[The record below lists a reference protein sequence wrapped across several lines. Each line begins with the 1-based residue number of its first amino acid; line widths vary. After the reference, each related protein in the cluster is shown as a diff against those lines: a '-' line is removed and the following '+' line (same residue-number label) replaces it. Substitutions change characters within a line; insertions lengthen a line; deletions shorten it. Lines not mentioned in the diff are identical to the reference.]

1 MRAGTS
7 CARADCVRI
16 ETFSRRSGFP
26 YLATEL
32 PCRSLP
38 VQRIAEARICFCGKA
53 GMSAAAMIELTVDGK
68 KISVPAGTSV
78 FDAARLNSIEIPTL
92 CHQQN
97 EKPVGVCRVCVVDV
111 GARVFTASC
120 VRPVE
125 PGMVVATNSEKVKQ
139 ARSTLVELLMADH
152 PSPCARE
159 RQSGDCELEAL
170 AKQNGRLASRYAPQ
184 DTRRGVD
191 ESSMSIGVDFDA
203 CILCDRCIRGCS
215 EVRENFVLGRM
226 GKGATTRIAFDN
238 NLPMGESSCVSCGEC
253 MVSCPTGA
261 LTNKIVNQTQIAAA
275 GAESVDLEQLHEL
288 PFFKNVSG
296 TFLSLNRNAVV
307 KRHFKRGEVICRE
320 GEYGSTA
327 FYILD
332 GEARVSIASPMAHV
346 RTKGAVK
353 RFLGKLSSRLTQR
366 QNDVREEETSQNW
379 IHIDAPVDL
388 NYENPVA
395 MLKAGD
401 LFGEMT
407 CMSLYPR
414 SATVRAETDCTMLE
428 MLRNVLDIMQR
439 NKNFRAQLDLSY
451 RQRALESHLR
461 AVPIFAEL
469 TDEFIESLRDKV
481 ELLRFTPGQA
491 ICRQGEAADSFY
503 LVRIG
508 FVKVS
513 QTHPGGEM
521 VLAYLSRG
529 EYFGEMGLLKGDVRA
544 ATCSALDH
552 VEVVRISAD
561 DFAKMSAEF
570 PQVRQKLE
578 ATEQERAKMNRDRLS
593 MVSSTPLDSFLKQG
607 LMEAQSLL
615 LLDLNSCT
623 RCDACVKACA
633 DAHDGVTRLVREGLR
648 FDHYLVATSC
658 RQCLDPL
665 CMVGCPV
672 GSIRRRNSLE
682 VIIEDWCIGC
692 GLCADN
698 CPYGNINM
706 HPFNV
711 FADVPG
717 ATGKKVAMV
726 KQKATSCDL
735 CSDFAEP
742 SCVFACPHDAAHR
755 VDPRQF
761 FAGLLQKASDSI
773 PKE

>member
-1 MRAGTS
+1 
-7 CARADCVRI
+7 
-16 ETFSRRSGFP
+16 
-26 YLATEL
+26 
-32 PCRSLP
+32 
-38 VQRIAEARICFCGKA
+38 
-53 GMSAAAMIELTVDGK
+53 MSASPLVELTIDGR
-68 KISVPAGTSV
+68 KISVPAGTTI
-78 FDAARLNSIEIPTL
+78 FDAARMHDVEIPTL

-111 GARVFTASC
+111 GARVYTASC
-120 VRPVE
+120 IRPVE
-125 PGMVVATNSEKVKQ
+125 PGMVVKTADEGVKR
-139 ARSTLVELLMADH
+139 ARHTLIELLMSDH

-170 AKQNGRLASRYAPQ
+170 AKQEQITAARYAPCA
-184 DTRRGVD
+184 TRRGPD
-191 ESSMSIGVDFDA
+191 NSSMSIAVDFDA

-215 EVRENFVLGRM
+215 DIRENFVLGRM
-226 GKGATTRIAFDN
+226 GKGAATGIAFDN
-238 NLPMGESSCVSCGEC
+238 NEPMGESSCVSCGEC

-261 LTNKIVNQTQIAAA
+261 LTNKFVTQTAIARTPDSQPVA
-275 GAESVDLEQLHEL
+275 LEELQDL
-288 PFFKNVSG
+288 PFFEGVSG

-307 KRHFKRGEVICRE
+307 RRHFKPGEVICRE

-327 FYILD
+327 FYILE
-332 GEARVSIASPMAHV
+332 GQAKVSIASPIAHV
-346 RTKGAVK
+346 KTKGAVRK
-353 RFLGKLSSRLTQR
+353 FLGKLSSKLTQR
-366 QNDVREEETSQNW
+366 QNDAREEETSQHW
-379 IHIDAPVDL
+379 IHIDAPMDL
-388 NYENPVA
+388 NYDNPVA
-395 MLKAGD
+395 MLGPGD

-414 SATVRAETDCTMLE
+414 SATVRAETVCTALE

-439 NKNFRAQLDLSY
+439 NKTFRARLDQSY
-451 RQRALESHLR
+451 RQRALDSHLR
-461 AVPIFAEL
+461 AVPVFAEL
-469 TDEFIESLRDKV
+469 TDEFIEGLRERV
-481 ELLRFTPGQA
+481 ELLRFTPGQV

-513 QTHPGGEM
+513 QTHAGGEM

-529 EYFGEMGLLKGDVRA
+529 EYFGETALLEDTVRS
-544 ATCSALDH
+544 ATCTALDH
-552 VEVVRISAD
+552 VEVVRISAE
-561 DFAKMSAEF
+561 DFASMTRQF
-570 PQVRQKLE
+570 PGVRQKL
-578 ATEQERAKMNRDRLS
+578 AQVGQERVRMNHETLV
-593 MVSSTPLDSFLKQG
+593 MINSTPLDSFLKQG

-615 LLDLNSCT
+615 LLDLDSCT

-692 GLCADN
+692 GLCAEN

-711 FADVPG
+711 FTDVPG
-717 ATGKKVAMV
+717 MPGQKKAMV

-742 SCVFACPHDAAHR
+742 SCVYACPHDAAHR
-755 VDPRQF
+755 VNPRKF
-761 FAGLLQKASDSI
+761 FANLLKQGTSTTPES
-773 PKE
+773 

>member
-1 MRAGTS
+1 
-7 CARADCVRI
+7 
-16 ETFSRRSGFP
+16 
-26 YLATEL
+26 
-32 PCRSLP
+32 
-38 VQRIAEARICFCGKA
+38 
-53 GMSAAAMIELTVDGK
+53 MSAAPLVELTIDGRK
-68 KISVPAGTSV
+68 VSVPAGTTI
-78 FDAARLNSIEIPTL
+78 FDAARMHDVEIPTL

-97 EKPVGVCRVCVVDV
+97 ERPVGVCRVCVVDV
-111 GARVFTASC
+111 GARVYTASC
-120 VRPVE
+120 IRPVE
-125 PGMVVATNSEKVKQ
+125 AGMVVNTAADGVKR
-139 ARSTLVELLMADH
+139 ARHTLIELLMSDH

-170 AKQNGRLASRYAPQ
+170 AKQEQITAARYAPRT
-184 DTRRGVD
+184 TRRSPD
-191 ESSMSIGVDFDA
+191 NSSMSIAVDLDA
-203 CILCDRCIRGCS
+203 CILCDRCIRGCGDI
-215 EVRENFVLGRM
+215 RENFVLGRM
-226 GKGATTRIAFDN
+226 GKGASAGIAFDN
-238 NLPMGESSCVSCGEC
+238 NEPMGESSCVSCGEC

-261 LTNKIVNQTQIAAA
+261 LTNKVVTQTAIARTPDSEPVA
-275 GAESVDLEQLHEL
+275 LEELQEL
-288 PFFKNVSG
+288 PFFEGVSG

-307 KRHFKRGEVICRE
+307 RRHFKPGEVICRE

-327 FYILD
+327 FYILE
-332 GEARVSIASPMAHV
+332 GQAKVSIASPIAHV
-346 RTKGAVK
+346 KTKGAV
-353 RFLGKLSSRLTQR
+353 RTFLGKLSSKLTQR
-366 QNDVREEETSQNW
+366 QNDAREEETSQHW
-379 IHIDAPVDL
+379 IHIDAPMDL
-388 NYENPVA
+388 NYDNPVA
-395 MLKAGD
+395 MLGPGD

-414 SATVRAETDCTMLE
+414 SATVRAETDCVALE

-439 NKNFRAQLDLSY
+439 NKTFRARLDQSY
-451 RQRALESHLR
+451 RQRALDSHLR
-461 AVPIFAEL
+461 AVPVFAEL
-469 TDEFIESLRDKV
+469 TDEFIEGLRARV
-481 ELLRFTPGQA
+481 ELLRFTPGQV
-491 ICRQGEAADSFY
+491 ICRQGDAADSFY

-513 QTHPGGEM
+513 QTHAGGDM

-529 EYFGEMGLLKGDVRA
+529 EYFGETALLEDTVRS
-544 ATCSALDH
+544 ATCTALDH
-552 VEVVRISAD
+552 VEVVRISAE
-561 DFAKMSAEF
+561 DFASMTRQF
-570 PQVRQKLE
+570 PGVRQKL
-578 ATEQERAKMNRDRLS
+578 AQVGQERVQMNHETLV
-593 MVSSTPLDSFLKQG
+593 MINSTPLDSFLKQG

-615 LLDLNSCT
+615 LLDLDACT

-692 GLCADN
+692 GLCAEN

-711 FADVPG
+711 FTDVPG
-717 ATGKKVAMV
+717 MPGQKKATV

-742 SCVFACPHDAAHR
+742 SCVYACPHDAAHR
-755 VDPRQF
+755 VNPRTF
-761 FAGLLQKASDSI
+761 FANLLKQGASAT
-773 PKE
+773 PEG

>member
-1 MRAGTS
+1 
-7 CARADCVRI
+7 
-16 ETFSRRSGFP
+16 
-26 YLATEL
+26 
-32 PCRSLP
+32 
-38 VQRIAEARICFCGKA
+38 
-53 GMSAAAMIELTVDGK
+53 MSASQLVELTIDGRK
-68 KISVPAGTSV
+68 VSVPAGTTI
-78 FDAARLNSIEIPTL
+78 FDAARANNIPIPTL
-92 CHQQN
+92 CNQQN
-97 EKPVGVCRVCVVDV
+97 ESPVGVCRVCVVDV
-111 GARVFTASC
+111 GARVYAASC
-120 VRPVE
+120 IRPVE
-125 PGMVVATNSEKVKQ
+125 PGMVVNTASDGVKR
-139 ARSTLVELLMADH
+139 ARHTLVELLMSDH
-152 PSPCARE
+152 VSPCARE

-170 AKQNGRLASRYAPQ
+170 AKHENITQARYAPRA
-184 DTRRGVD
+184 TRRGPD
-191 ESSMSIGVDFDA
+191 NSSMSIAVDFDA
-203 CILCDRCIRGCS
+203 CILCDRCVRGCNDI
-215 EVRENFVLGRM
+215 RENFVLGRM
-226 GKGATTRIAFDN
+226 GKGASTGIAFDN
-238 NLPMGESSCVSCGEC
+238 DEPMGESSCVSCGEC

-261 LTNKIVNQTQIAAA
+261 LTNRLVTQTDSAVTPDS
-275 GAESVDLEQLHEL
+275 EPVPLHELQEL
-288 PFFKNVSG
+288 PFFGGVSG

-307 KRHFKRGEVICRE
+307 RRHFKPGEIICRE

-327 FYILD
+327 FYLLE
-332 GEARVSIASPMAHV
+332 GQARVSIASPIAHV
-346 RTKGAVK
+346 KTKGAVRK
-353 RFLGKLSSRLTQR
+353 FLGKLSSRLTQR
-366 QNDVREEETSQNW
+366 QNDQREEETAQHW
-379 IHIDAPVDL
+379 IHIDAPMDL
-388 NYENPVA
+388 NYDNPVA
-395 MLKAGD
+395 MLGPGD

-414 SATVRAETDCTMLE
+414 SATIRAETECTALE

-439 NKNFRAQLDLSY
+439 NKTFRAKLDQSY
-451 RQRALESHLR
+451 RQRALDSHLR
-461 AVPIFAEL
+461 AVPVFAEL
-469 TDEFIESLRDKV
+469 TDEFIEGLREKV
-481 ELLRFTPGQA
+481 ELLRFTPGQV

-529 EYFGEMGLLKGDVRA
+529 EYFGETGLLEHTMRT
-544 ATCSALDH
+544 ATCPALDH
-552 VEVVRISAD
+552 VEVVRISAE
-561 DFAKMSAEF
+561 DFASMTEQF
-570 PQVRQKLE
+570 PGVRRKLE
-578 ATEQERAKMNRDRLS
+578 EVGHERVKMNEETLA
-593 MVSSTPLDSFLKQG
+593 VINSTPLDSFLKQG

-623 RCDACVKACA
+623 RCDACVTACA

-711 FADVPG
+711 FTDVPG
-717 ATGKKVAMV
+717 MPGMKKAMV

-735 CSDFAEP
+735 CSEFAEP
-742 SCVFACPHDAAHR
+742 SCVYACPHDAAHR
-755 VDPRQF
+755 VNPRAF
-761 FAGLLQKASDSI
+761 FANLLKQTTAKTPES
-773 PKE
+773 

>member
-1 MRAGTS
+1 
-7 CARADCVRI
+7 
-16 ETFSRRSGFP
+16 
-26 YLATEL
+26 
-32 PCRSLP
+32 
-38 VQRIAEARICFCGKA
+38 
-53 GMSAAAMIELTVDGK
+53 MSASPLVELTIDGRK
-68 KISVPAGTSV
+68 LSVPPGTTI
-78 FDAARLNSIEIPTL
+78 FDAARMQGVAIPTL

-111 GARVFTASC
+111 GARVYSASC
-120 VRPVE
+120 IRPVE
-125 PGMVVATNSEKVKQ
+125 PGMVVNTAADGVKR
-139 ARSTLVELLMADH
+139 ARHTLIELLMSDH

-170 AKQNGRLASRYAPQ
+170 AKQEQITAARYAPRA
-184 DTRRGVD
+184 TRRGPD
-191 ESSMSIGVDFDA
+191 NSSMSIAVDFDA

-215 EVRENFVLGRM
+215 DIRENFVLGRM
-226 GKGATTRIAFDN
+226 GKGATAGIAFDN
-238 NLPMGESSCVSCGEC
+238 NEPMGESSCVSCGEC

-261 LTNKIVNQTQIAAA
+261 LTNKVVTQTAIARTPDSEPVA
-275 GAESVDLEQLHEL
+275 LEELQEL
-288 PFFKNVSG
+288 PFFEGVSG

-307 KRHFKRGEVICRE
+307 RRHFKPGELVCRE

-327 FYILD
+327 FYILE
-332 GEARVSIASPMAHV
+332 GQAKVSIASPIAHV
-346 RTKGAVK
+346 KTKGAVR
-353 RFLGKLSSRLTQR
+353 RFLGKLSSKLTQR
-366 QNDVREEETSQNW
+366 QNDEREEETSQHW
-379 IHIDAPVDL
+379 IHIDAPMDL
-388 NYENPVA
+388 NYDNPVA
-395 MLKAGD
+395 MLGPGD

-414 SATVRAETDCTMLE
+414 SATVRAETDCVALE

-439 NKNFRAQLDLSY
+439 NKTFRARLDQSY
-451 RQRALESHLR
+451 RQRALDSHLR
-461 AVPIFAEL
+461 AVPVFAEL
-469 TDEFIESLRDKV
+469 TDEFIEGLRERV
-481 ELLRFTPGQA
+481 ELLRFTPGQV
-491 ICRQGEAADSFY
+491 ICRQGDAADSFY

-513 QTHPGGEM
+513 QTHAGGEM

-529 EYFGEMGLLKGDVRA
+529 EYFGETALLEDTLRS
-544 ATCSALDH
+544 ATCTALDH
-552 VEVVRISAD
+552 VEVVRISAE
-561 DFAKMSAEF
+561 DFASMTRQF
-570 PQVRQKLE
+570 PGVRQKL
-578 ATEQERAKMNRDRLS
+578 AQVGQERVQLNHETLVMIN
-593 MVSSTPLDSFLKQG
+593 STPLDSFLKQG

-615 LLDLNSCT
+615 LLDLDACT

-692 GLCADN
+692 GLCAEN

-711 FADVPG
+711 FTDVLGMP
-717 ATGKKVAMV
+717 GKKKAMV

-742 SCVFACPHDAAHR
+742 SCVYACPHDAAHR
-755 VDPRQF
+755 VNPRKF
-761 FAGLLQKASDSI
+761 FANLLKQGTSAT
-773 PKE
+773 PEG

>member
-1 MRAGTS
+1 
-7 CARADCVRI
+7 
-16 ETFSRRSGFP
+16 
-26 YLATEL
+26 
-32 PCRSLP
+32 
-38 VQRIAEARICFCGKA
+38 
-53 GMSAAAMIELTVDGK
+53 MSVNPLVELTIDGRK
-68 KISVPAGTSV
+68 VSVPDGTTI
-78 FDAARLNSIEIPTL
+78 FDAARMQGIAIPTL

-111 GARVFTASC
+111 GARVYVASC
-120 VRPVE
+120 IRPVE
-125 PGMVVATNSEKVKQ
+125 PGMVVNTAADGVKR
-139 ARSTLVELLMADH
+139 ARRTLIELLMSDH

-170 AKQNGRLASRYAPQ
+170 AKQEQITAARYAPRA
-184 DTRRGVD
+184 TRRGPD
-191 ESSMSIGVDFDA
+191 DSSMSIAVDFDA

-215 EVRENFVLGRM
+215 DIRENFVLGRM
-226 GKGATTRIAFDN
+226 GKGATTGIAFDN
-238 NLPMGESSCVSCGEC
+238 NEPMGESSCVSCGEC

-261 LTNKIVNQTQIAAA
+261 LTNKVVTQAAIARTPDSEPVA
-275 GAESVDLEQLHEL
+275 LEELQEL
-288 PFFKNVSG
+288 PFFEGVSG

-307 KRHFKRGEVICRE
+307 RRHFKPGEVICRE

-327 FYILD
+327 FYMLE
-332 GEARVSIASPMAHV
+332 GQAKVSIASPMAHV
-346 RTKGAVK
+346 KTKGKV
-353 RFLGKLSSRLTQR
+353 RNFLGKLSSKLTQR
-366 QNDVREEETSQNW
+366 QNDHREDETSQHW
-379 IHIDAPVDL
+379 IHIDAPMDL
-388 NYENPVA
+388 NYDNPVA
-395 MLKAGD
+395 MLGPGD

-414 SATVRAETDCTMLE
+414 SATVRAATDCTALE

-439 NKNFRAQLDLSY
+439 NKTFRARLDHSY
-451 RQRALESHLR
+451 RQRALDSHLR
-461 AVPIFAEL
+461 AVPVFAEL
-469 TDEFIESLRDKV
+469 TDGFIEGLRERV
-481 ELLRFTPGQA
+481 ELLRFTPGQV
-491 ICRQGEAADSFY
+491 ICRQGDAADSFY

-513 QTHPGGEM
+513 QTHAGGEM

-529 EYFGEMGLLKGDVRA
+529 EYFGETALLEHTERS
-544 ATCSALDH
+544 ATCTALDH
-552 VEVVRISAD
+552 VEVVRISAE
-561 DFAKMSAEF
+561 DFASMTRQF
-570 PQVRQKLE
+570 PGVREKL
-578 ATEQERAKMNRDRLS
+578 AHVGQERMQMNRETLV
-593 MVSSTPLDSFLKQG
+593 MINNTPLESFLKQG

-615 LLDLNSCT
+615 LLDLDACT

-692 GLCADN
+692 GLCAEN

-711 FADVPG
+711 FTDVPG
-717 ATGKKVAMV
+717 MPGQKKVVV

-742 SCVFACPHDAAHR
+742 SCVYACPHDAAHR
-755 VDPRQF
+755 VNPRTF
-761 FAGLLQKASDSI
+761 FANLLKQGAGTTLES
-773 PKE
+773 

>member
-1 MRAGTS
+1 
-7 CARADCVRI
+7 
-16 ETFSRRSGFP
+16 
-26 YLATEL
+26 
-32 PCRSLP
+32 
-38 VQRIAEARICFCGKA
+38 
-53 GMSAAAMIELTVDGK
+53 MSAAAMVELTVDGK
-68 KISVPAGTSV
+68 KVSVPAGTSV

-125 PGMVVATNSEKVKQ
+125 PGMVVSTNSEKVKQ
-139 ARSTLVELLMADH
+139 ARSTLVELLMSDH

-170 AKQNGRLASRYAPQ
+170 ARQDNRLQSRYAPQ
-184 DTRRGVD
+184 TARRGVD
-191 ESSMSIGVDFDA
+191 DSSMSIGVDFDA

-238 NLPMGESSCVSCGEC
+238 NQPMGESSCVSCGEC

-261 LTNKIVNQTQIAAA
+261 LTNKVVNQTQIAIAPD
-275 GAESVDLEQLHEL
+275 AEPVSLDQLQDL
-288 PFFKNVSG
+288 PFFDNVSG

-332 GEARVSIASPMAHV
+332 GEARVSIASPIAHV
-346 RTKGAVK
+346 KTKGAVK

-366 QNDVREEETSQNW
+366 DNDKREEETSDNW

-395 MLKAGD
+395 ILKPGD

-439 NKNFRAQLDLSY
+439 NKNFRAELDRSY
-451 RQRALESHLR
+451 RQRALDSHLR

-469 TDEFIESLRDKV
+469 TDEFIDGLRERV
-481 ELLRFTPGQA
+481 ELLRFTPGQV

-521 VLAYLSRG
+521 ILAYLSRG
-529 EYFGEMGLLKGDVRA
+529 DYFGETGLLKGDVRT
-544 ATCSALDH
+544 ATCAALDH

-561 DFAKMSAEF
+561 DFAKMNAEF

-578 ATEQERAKMNRDRLS
+578 ATEQQRAQMNRDRLS

-615 LLDLNSCT
+615 LLDLDSCT
-623 RCDACVKACA
+623 RCDACVRACA

-717 ATGKKVAMV
+717 AAGKKIATV

-735 CSDFAEP
+735 CSEFAEP
-742 SCVFACPHDAAHR
+742 SCVYACPHDAAHR

-761 FAGLLQKASDSI
+761 FATLLQKASDHI
-773 PKE
+773 PKQ

>member
-1 MRAGTS
+1 
-7 CARADCVRI
+7 
-16 ETFSRRSGFP
+16 
-26 YLATEL
+26 
-32 PCRSLP
+32 
-38 VQRIAEARICFCGKA
+38 
-53 GMSAAAMIELTVDGK
+53 MSAGPLVELTIDGRK
-68 KISVPAGTSV
+68 VSVPAGTTI
-78 FDAARLNSIEIPTL
+78 FDAARMHDVAIPTL

-111 GARVFTASC
+111 GARVYTASC
-120 VRPVE
+120 IRPVE
-125 PGMVVATNSEKVKQ
+125 PGMVVNTAADGVKR
-139 ARSTLVELLMADH
+139 ARHTLIELLMSDH

-170 AKQNGRLASRYAPQ
+170 AKKEQITAARYAPRA
-184 DTRRGVD
+184 TRRGPD
-191 ESSMSIGVDFDA
+191 DSSMSIAVDFDA

-215 EVRENFVLGRM
+215 DIRENFVLGRM
-226 GKGATTRIAFDN
+226 GKGATTGIAFDDN
-238 NLPMGESSCVSCGEC
+238 EPMGESSCVSCGEC

-261 LTNKIVNQTQIAAA
+261 LTNKVVTQTAIARTPDS
-275 GAESVDLEQLHEL
+275 EPVTLEELQEL
-288 PFFKNVSG
+288 PFFGGVSG

-307 KRHFKRGEVICRE
+307 RRHFKPGEVICRE

-327 FYILD
+327 FYMLE
-332 GEARVSIASPMAHV
+332 GQAKVSLASPMAHV
-346 RTKGAVK
+346 KTKGKV
-353 RFLGKLSSRLTQR
+353 RDFLGKLSSKLTQR
-366 QNDVREEETSQNW
+366 QNDHREEETAQHW
-379 IHIDAPVDL
+379 IHIDAPMDL
-388 NYENPVA
+388 NYDNPVA
-395 MLKAGD
+395 MLGPGD

-414 SATVRAETDCTMLE
+414 SATVRAETACTALE

-439 NKNFRAQLDLSY
+439 NKTFRAKLDQSY
-451 RQRALESHLR
+451 RQRALDSHLR
-461 AVPIFAEL
+461 AVPVFAEL
-469 TDEFIESLRDKV
+469 TDEFIAGLRERV
-481 ELLRFTPGQA
+481 ELLRFTPGQV
-491 ICRQGEAADSFY
+491 ICRQGDAADSFY

-513 QTHPGGEM
+513 QTHAGGEM

-529 EYFGEMGLLKGDVRA
+529 EYFGETALLEDTVRS
-544 ATCSALDH
+544 ATCTALDH
-552 VEVVRISAD
+552 VEVVRISAE
-561 DFAKMSAEF
+561 DFASMTRQF
-570 PQVRQKLE
+570 PGVRQKL
-578 ATEQERAKMNRDRLS
+578 AQVGQERVQMNHETLV
-593 MVSSTPLDSFLKQG
+593 MINSTPLESFLKQG

-615 LLDLNSCT
+615 LLDLNACT
-623 RCDACVKACA
+623 RCDACVTACA

-665 CMVGCPV
+665 CMIGCPV

-692 GLCADN
+692 GLCAEN

-711 FADVPG
+711 FTDVPG
-717 ATGKKVAMV
+717 MPGQKKALV

-742 SCVFACPHDAAHR
+742 SCVYACPHDAAHR
-755 VDPRQF
+755 VNPRAF
-761 FAGLLQKASDSI
+761 FANLLKQGTETTPES
-773 PKE
+773 